1 MVKTNELKFKRI
13 IKKFAPRS
21 QLLRAEPL
29 TGGVSAEVTLLETA
43 DSGGKIQKMIVRRH
57 GPRDLAQNPNIAADE
72 FKLLKLL
79 HSSGIP
85 AAQPY
90 FLDQSCELFP
100 TPYLVVEYI
109 EGKPEFEPVDLS
121 SFISQFAAYL
131 ARLHQLKADL
141 SELSFLPDQTEVWT
155 QRIQNRPTKLDATIN
170 EGRIRDALQAVWP
183 LHQHNPTVLLHG
195 DFWPGNAIWRDGQL
209 VAMIDWEDSALGDP
223 LVDLAVSR
231 LDMLWAFGMDAMHEY
246 TRRYQALNPIDFTN
260 LPYWDLCIALRPANQ
275 ISSWAP
281 DEAAKNRMRE
291 RHALFVQ
298 QAFEN
303 IK

>member
-281 DEAAKNRMRE
+281 DKAAKNRMRE